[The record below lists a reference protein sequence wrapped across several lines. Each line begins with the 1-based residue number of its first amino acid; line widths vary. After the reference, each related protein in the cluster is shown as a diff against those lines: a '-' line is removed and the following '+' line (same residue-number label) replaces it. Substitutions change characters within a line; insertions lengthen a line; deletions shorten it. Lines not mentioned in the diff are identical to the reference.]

1 MVVTVLF
8 DIYERVTKSDTLEI
22 NTDNWVDKEPRRVS
36 NGPNICFE
44 VKKKRPR
51 TKKRWLTRETK
62 L

>member
-44 VKKKRPR
+44 VKKNDQGRKNVDWPE
-51 TKKRWLTRETK
+51 KQN
-62 L
+62 